1 MLVLLWLQYILYQFL
16 LYGSRLL
23 ILFTEESVYQ
33 RERLCLS
40 MSTLVYISACFA
52 SFMFVLLYLS
62 SMLVVVDRIFAGLG
76 ISGDGLPPVDRLIE
90 GLPYRYISLYGWI
103 AVFVSAFLTI
113 LTLAPV
119 VTGLGIDNT
128 GFALAFMLIMGLATC
143 LPALKLVRVLKG
155 ERVDRWM
162 F

>member
-1 MLVLLWLQYILYQFL
+1 
-16 LYGSRLL
+16 
-23 ILFTEESVYQ
+23 
-33 RERLCLS
+33 

-76 ISGDGLPPVDRLIE
+76 VSGEGLPPVDKSID
-90 GLPYRYISLYGWI
+90 GLPYRYISLYGWV
-103 AVFVSAFLTI
+103 AVLVSVVLTS

-119 VTGLGIDNT
+119 IVGLGIAND
-128 GFALAFMLIMGLATC
+128 GFAMAFILITGLAAC
-143 LPALKLVRVLKG
+143 LPVLKLVRVLKG
-155 ERVDRWM
+155 EHVDRWM